1 MPNPLIDDGL
11 MDFMLDEVIRIDELL
26 AFERFAEHDRESLE
40 LHLRSASRYARQTL
54 YPTYREFDEQPP
66 VFEGGRVKVHP
77 KMKELYGPL
86 VELGLVAAE
95 RPFEFGG
102 QQLPRA
108 FASLAAMPM
117 MASSC
122 CCVGYAYLTGGA
134 AHLIESFGSDAQREL
149 FMSKMYD
156 GEWTGTMSLTEP
168 HAGSALADLSS
179 SARKREGGEEDQYLI
194 RGSKIFISGGDQ
206 DFTENIVHLTLAR
219 IEGDAAGSRGVSLFA
234 VPRMRPEGD
243 ALVFNDVHT
252 TQAIHK
258 IGWKGLPSVALSYG
272 ENDDCVGWL
281 IGEPG
286 KGLRYMFQMMN
297 GARIFVG
304 AQAAATASVAYHESL
319 AYARE
324 RKQGRA
330 LTQRDPSSKPVSII
344 EHADVRRMLLRQKAI
359 TEGSICLVLKAA
371 RMSDLSENH
380 PDAKVR
386 ETEAGLLDLLTPIVK
401 TFPAEWGYES
411 NVLAL
416 QIFGGYGYSSE
427 YPVESWVRDQK
438 LNTIHEGTT
447 GIQGLDLL
455 GRKVVAKAGR
465 DAQTFVARVKESIAS
480 ARAAQLP
487 ADWCEELDAAV
498 DQLVSVT
505 GALAMKGMS
514 GEVDA
519 MMGHSDDYLRAF
531 AIVTIAWCWLDMAIA
546 AKRRQG
552 EAGNDEARAA
562 EEGRLRC
569 AQYWIKTEIP
579 RVSTFLQLC
588 TSAESSY
595 IDMADDC
602 F

>member
-1 MPNPLIDDGL
+1 
-11 MDFMLDEVIRIDELL
+11 
-26 AFERFAEHDRESLE
+26 
-40 LHLRSASRYARQTL
+40 
-54 YPTYREFDEQPP
+54 
-66 VFEGGRVKVHP
+66 
-77 KMKELYGPL
+77 
-86 VELGLVAAE
+86 
-95 RPFEFGG
+95 
-102 QQLPRA
+102 
-108 FASLAAMPM
+108 
-117 MASSC
+117 MA
-122 CCVGYAYLTGGA
+122 
-134 AHLIESFGSDAQREL
+134 
-149 FMSKMYD
+149 
-156 GEWTGTMSLTEP
+156 LTEP

-179 SARKREGGEEDQYLI
+179 SARKIEGAPADQYSI

-234 VPRMRPEGD
+234 VPRMRPEAEG
-243 ALVFNDVHT
+243 LVFNDVHT

-324 RKQGRA
+324 RKQGRPV
-330 LTQRDPSSKPVSII
+330 TQRDPNSKPISII
-344 EHADVRRMLLRQKAI
+344 EHADVRRMLLRQKSI

-380 PDAKVR
+380 PDPEVR
-386 ETEAGLLDLLTPIVK
+386 AREAGLLDLLTPIVK

-455 GRKVVAKAGR
+455 GRKVMAKAGR
-465 DAQTFVARVKESIAS
+465 DAQAFVARVKETLAA
-480 ARAAQLP
+480 ARAAELP
-487 ADWCEELDAAV
+487 ADWCDELTAAV
-498 DQLVSVT
+498 DELVQVT
-505 GALAMKGMS
+505 GTLAMKGMS

-531 AIVTIAWCWLDMAIA
+531 AIVTIAWCWMDMAIA
-546 AKRRQG
+546 AKRRH
-552 EAGNDEARAA
+552 DEAKDDAARAV
-562 EEGRLRC
+562 EDGRLRC
-569 AQYWIKTEIP
+569 AQYWIKTEVP
-579 RVSTFLQLC
+579 RVSTFLHLC

-595 IDMADDC
+595 VDMADAA